1 MNQVEEIQST
11 ITTID
16 EVTRKAAVSVPVAH
30 FQREFEAAMKNYAG
44 KAKINGFRPGKAPR
58 EMVEKLYGESIKWDV
73 VSKLVSSSLDEVM
86 KQHELQLVGSPKIDI
101 TSEDPAQKL
110 EYTADF
116 SIYPTPKITGYE
128 GLSVSVEK
136 EDVNEEVVQK
146 TIDSYRRAR
155 STSKETTRTQVQ
167 ADDIID
173 VSVVFKAKDGSE
185 TNSEHATIGL
195 GDGRL
200 PKEFDEQ
207 VIGLKVGETKEVKL
221 PAGDEGEMVYLVTLN
236 KIMERE
242 LPELNDEF
250 VASLGL
256 EPKTVLELK
265 LDIEKNLNAQSE
277 AQAKEKAKNVIV
289 EKLIEINPF
298 QVPQALVDDE
308 VRNLLIR
315 VGAVDPKNTKFE
327 DIPVEPFRE
336 SFGEMAAKRVKANIV
351 TDMVAQAEKITPND
365 EDMRNAFQEVAAQYR
380 VSEAEARKM
389 FTGRSLIHL
398 AVEITR
404 SKTQDMLVDKANVTY
419 VKKG

>member
-1 MNQVEEIQST
+1 MAQPRSECKASVHLFPR
-11 ITTID
+11 
-16 EVTRKAAVSVPVAH
+16 RKAGSKDASPPAKGRAPILVSYQAIASFFGQPQNDAARQLGISLTTLKQVCRKLGLTRWPYMRPCKSASAK
-30 FQREFEAAMKNYAG
+30 RMREAARA
-44 KAKINGFRPGKAPR
+44 AK
-58 EMVEKLYGESIKWDV
+58 
-73 VSKLVSSSLDEVM
+73 
-86 KQHELQLVGSPKIDI
+86 H
-101 TSEDPAQKL
+101 
-110 EYTADF
+110 
-116 SIYPTPKITGYE
+116 
-128 GLSVSVEK
+128 
-136 EDVNEEVVQK
+136 
-146 TIDSYRRAR
+146 
-155 STSKETTRTQVQ
+155 
-167 ADDIID
+167 
-173 VSVVFKAKDGSE
+173 
-185 TNSEHATIGL
+185 
-195 GDGRL
+195 
-200 PKEFDEQ
+200 
-207 VIGLKVGETKEVKL
+207 
-221 PAGDEGEMVYLVTLN
+221 
-236 KIMERE
+236 
-242 LPELNDEF
+242 
-250 VASLGL
+250 
-256 EPKTVLELK
+256 
-265 LDIEKNLNAQSE
+265 